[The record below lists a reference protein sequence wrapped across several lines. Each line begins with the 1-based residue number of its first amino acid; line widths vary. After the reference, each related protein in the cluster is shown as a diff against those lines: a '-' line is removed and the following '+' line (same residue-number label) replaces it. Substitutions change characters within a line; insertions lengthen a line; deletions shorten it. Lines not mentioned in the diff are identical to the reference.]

1 MKYNCQTFKEITYRK
16 GEEIGKSMMIV
27 GGLTYAF
34 WRMMAQT
41 YKKKIIEIWKT
52 QLTNFD
58 LMIL

>member
-1 MKYNCQTFKEITYRK
+1 MHMKYNCQTFKEITYRK

-41 YKKKIIEIWKT
+41 YKKKIIEI
-52 QLTNFD
+52 
-58 LMIL
+58 